1 MVSVTAE
8 SLVKQAKRLKRKTER
23 ERIGF
28 FIVEGKQNVDAA
40 IAAGAQIIGLLTTES
55 GLQFPIAGEWPT
67 FAISAKQ
74 FREVSDT
81 VTPQGLL
88 AIVKKPDYTISALP
102 KNPRTL
108 VYLEVI
114 QDPGNLGTIIRTADA
129 FGADGV
135 LLSPGCVDPFNEK
148 CVRSSAGSIFNLPVI
163 SEIDLTQ
170 LRILANNYQAK
181 LLVTSLLGTI
191 LLSEI
196 QISDYTCTIWA
207 IGNEANGISP
217 ELANIADQTI
227 KIPMLGKAESLNA
240 AIAAAVCL
248 YASASYIST
257 LKA

>member
-8 SLVKQAKRLKRKTER
+8 SLVKQAKRLKRRNER
-23 ERIGF
+23 ERFGF

-40 IAAGAQIIGLLTTES
+40 IAARAHIIGVLVSDASTP
-55 GLQFPIAGEWPT
+55 FPAAGIWPVFT
-67 FAISAKQ
+67 ISAKQ
-74 FREVSDT
+74 FREVTDT
-81 VTPQGLL
+81 VTPQGIL

-108 VYLEVI
+108 IYLEEI

-135 LLSPGCVDPFNEK
+135 LLSSGCVDPFNEK

-163 SEIDLTQ
+163 VDVDLGQ
-170 LRILANNYQAK
+170 LREVVANYRGQLIA
-181 LLVTSLLGTI
+181 TSLSGTT

-196 QISDYTCTIWA
+196 QISESACSIWA
-207 IGNEANGISP
+207 IGNEANGISS
-217 ELANIADQTI
+217 ELANIADQVI
-227 KIPMLGKAESLNA
+227 KIPMPGKAESLNA

-248 YASASYIST
+248 YVSASHISSP
-257 LKA
+257 KA

>member
-8 SLVKQAKRLKRKTER
+8 SLVNQAKRLKRKIER

-40 IAAGAQIIGLLTTES
+40 IAARAHIVGVLVS
-55 GLQFPIAGEWPT
+55 DDSSQFPSTGNWPT
-67 FAISAKQ
+67 FTISAKQ
-74 FREVSDT
+74 FREVTDT

-88 AIVKKPDYTISALP
+88 AIVKKPDYTIDALP
-102 KNPRTL
+102 NNPRTL
-108 VYLEVI
+108 IYLEEI

-163 SEIDLTQ
+163 SDVDLSK
-170 LRILANNYQAK
+170 LRDVVANYQAK
-181 LLVTSLLGTI
+181 LIATSLTGTT

-196 QISDYTCTIWA
+196 PISQSACSVWA
-207 IGNEANGISP
+207 IGNEANGISS
-217 ELANIADQTI
+217 ELVNIADEII
-227 KIPMLGKAESLNA
+227 KIPMPGKAESLNA

-248 YASASYIST
+248 YVSASHISSP
-257 LKA
+257 KV